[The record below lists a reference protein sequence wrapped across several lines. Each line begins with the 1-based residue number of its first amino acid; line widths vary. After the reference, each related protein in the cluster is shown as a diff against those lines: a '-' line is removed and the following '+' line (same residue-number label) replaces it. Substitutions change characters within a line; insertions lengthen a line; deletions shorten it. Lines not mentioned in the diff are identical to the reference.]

1 MADSKRHRK
10 LLARTIFTLAPASGF
25 CNIGPVAEDAVEQ
38 GNDGNASF
46 DAAWKDVRA
55 DEDIQFTNIA
65 PKPPEEPPQWWTDFL
80 EWLSDALAPAAEGIA
95 AAWPAL
101 RIVLLV
107 LLAIGILALLWV
119 ILSPYLEDW
128 RRRRPKLEE
137 EWRPDQ
143 NVARRLLEEADA
155 LADKGQFDEAAH
167 LLLFRS
173 IEDIEKRRPDLLR
186 PSNTSR
192 EIERFDSLPE
202 KARSMFSVIAGHV
215 ERGIFAATPIGE
227 EGWTASR
234 NAYGEFALTESWR
247 KPKSGLK

>member
-1 MADSKRHRK
+1 MAK
-10 LLARTIFTLAPASGF
+10 
-25 CNIGPVAEDAVEQ
+25 NAVVQ
-38 GNDGNASF
+38 GDNENASF

-55 DEDIQFTNIA
+55 DEDIQFANITPE
-65 PKPPEEPPQWWTDFL
+65 PKEEPPKWWTDFL
-80 EWLSDALAPAAEGIA
+80 EWLSDAFAPVAEA
-95 AAWPAL
+95 LVAAWPVL
-101 RIVLLV
+101 RIILLV
-107 LLAIGILALLWV
+107 LLAAGVLTLLWV
-119 ILSPYLEDW
+119 ILSPYWQDW
-128 RRRRPKLEE
+128 RSRKPKQEE

-143 NVARRLLEEADA
+143 TVARRLLEEADA
-155 LADKGQFDEAAH
+155 LAGKGQFDEAAH

-202 KARSMFSVIAGHV
+202 TARAMFAVIAGHV

-234 NAYGEFALTESWR
+234 NAYGEFALTDSWR
-247 KPKSGLK
+247 KPKAGLK

>member
-1 MADSKRHRK
+1 MA
-10 LLARTIFTLAPASGF
+10 IFVLAPAHGF
-25 CNIGPVAEDAVEQ
+25 CNIGRVAKDAVVQ
-38 GNDGNASF
+38 GNNENASF

-55 DEDIQFTNIA
+55 DEEIQFSNIEA
-65 PKPPEEPPQWWTDFL
+65 KPPEEPPEWWTDFL
-80 EWLSDALAPAAEGIA
+80 EWLSDALGPAAEVVV
-95 AAWPAL
+95 AAWPVL
-101 RIVLLV
+101 RIILLV
-107 LLAIGILALLWV
+107 LLAAGVLTLLWV
-119 ILSPYLEDW
+119 ILSPYWQDW
-128 RRRRPKLEE
+128 RGRKPKLEE

-143 NVARRLLEEADA
+143 SAARRLLEEADA
-155 LADKGQFDEAAH
+155 LAGKGQFDEAAH

-202 KARSMFSVIAGHV
+202 TARAMFAVIAGHV

-234 NAYGEFALTESWR
+234 DAYGEFALTDSWR
-247 KPKSGLK
+247 KPKASLK